1 MAIHHRLHREG
12 IVRRLH
18 AQRHGGA
25 ERRDVLLIADH
36 DGRLAQSGE
45 AAIMVRYQEY
55 VSTFR
60 ATVPLGV
67 KTPDYT
73 FPVQTV
79 VDRHTA
85 KKWKDLGLVPSEL
98 C

>member
-1 MAIHHRLHREG
+1 
-12 IVRRLH
+12 
-18 AQRHGGA
+18 
-25 ERRDVLLIADH
+25 
-36 DGRLAQSGE
+36 
-45 AAIMVRYQEY
+45 MVRYQEH

-79 VDRHTA
+79 VDKHTT
-85 KKWKDLGLVPSEL
+85 KKWKELGLVPSEL
-98 C
+98 SSDAEFIRRLSLDLCGTLPTPKQVSEFVADRDPQKRDKLIDRLLESPE